1 MEHNIEK
8 ESQPK
13 KMCSVRLEN
22 HIYEKMALVA
32 ERLGMNVNAYLV
44 ARIGEAVNKDYQFYE
59 IAKNQNDTLQNF
71 FNQIF
76 EASKEE
82 DKDQ

>member
-1 MEHNIEK
+1 MDANQEK
-8 ESQPK
+8 ESLPK

-22 HIYEKMALVA
+22 HIYEKMSLVA

-59 IAKNQNDTLQNF
+59 IAKNQNDSMQNF
-71 FNQIF
+71 FNQII
-76 EASKEE
+76 EAAKEE
-82 DKDQ
+82 QKDQ

>member
-1 MEHNIEK
+1 MEHNTEK
-8 ESQPK
+8 EPHPK

-59 IAKNQNDTLQNF
+59 IAKNQNDSMQNF
-71 FNQIF
+71 FNQII
-76 EASKEE
+76 EAAKEDE
-82 DKDQ
+82 KGQ

>member
-32 ERLGMNVNAYLV
+32 DRLGMNVNAYLV

-59 IAKNQNDTLQNF
+59 IAKNQQESMQNMM
-71 FNQIF
+71 NQILSL
-76 EASKEE
+76 SKEE
-82 DKDQ
+82 EKGQ

>member
-1 MEHNIEK
+1 MDANQEK
-8 ESQPK
+8 ESLPK

-22 HIYEKMALVA
+22 HIYEKMSLVA

-59 IAKNQNDTLQNF
+59 IAKNQNDSIQNF
-71 FNQIF
+71 FSQII
-76 EASKEE
+76 EAAKE
-82 DKDQ
+82 DQKDQ

>member
-1 MEHNIEK
+1 MEHSSEK

-32 ERLGMNVNAYLV
+32 DRLGMNVNAYLV
-44 ARIGEAVNKDYQFYE
+44 ARIGEAVNRDYQFYE
-59 IAKNQNDTLQNF
+59 IAKNQNDSLQNF
-71 FNQIF
+71 FAQIM
-76 EASKEE
+76 EAGKEE
-82 DKDQ
+82 GKDQ